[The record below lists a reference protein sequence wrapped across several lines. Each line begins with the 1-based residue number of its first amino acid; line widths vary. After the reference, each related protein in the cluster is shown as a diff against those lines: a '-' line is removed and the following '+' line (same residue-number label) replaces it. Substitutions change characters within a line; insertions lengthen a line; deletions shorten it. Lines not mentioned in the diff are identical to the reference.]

1 MVKKDTSKKNSA
13 TFWNKEYQ
21 TGEHLAMSTEPSGD
35 MLTFVKWVQRNSEWP
50 PFPKNGLI
58 IDAGCGNGRNIV
70 PLCGEYNMRGIGIDI
85 SGTAIE
91 QAKAMSKEKGITKV
105 EPDAK
110 VEKKER
116 IKFYVQSLAE
126 KIPAEDQSVDV
137 FLDMMT
143 GHFLKEDERK
153 EYVKE
158 VARVMKPY
166 GWMFFKTFVL
176 DSDSHAIRLIKENPA
191 GEHNS
196 YIHPR
201 IDVYEHVFTDDEIIE
216 LFSPYFKIYKMIKS
230 YKHIKDGKAYKRRTI
245 SVYMEKL
252 RD

>member
-1 MVKKDTSKKNSA
+1 MPKAPKKNSA

-21 TGEHLAMSTEPSGD
+21 TGEHLALSTEPSGD
-35 MLTFVKWVQRNSEWP
+35 MMSFVKWAVRNSEWH

-58 IDAGCGNGRNIV
+58 VDAGCGNGRNII
-70 PLCGEYNMRGIGIDI
+70 PLCAEYNMRGIGIDI

-91 QAKAMSKEKGITKV
+91 QAKATAKEKGVTKV

-110 VEKKER
+110 VAKEER
-116 IKFYVQSLAE
+116 IKFYVQDLSE
-126 KIPAEDQSVDV
+126 TIPTEDVSVDV

-143 GHFLKEDERK
+143 SHFLKDEDRK
-153 EYVKE
+153 NYAKE
-158 VARVMKPY
+158 IARVVKPY
-166 GWMFFKTFVL
+166 GWLFLKTFVL
-176 DSDSHAIRLIKENPA
+176 DSDSHAIRLIKDHPA

-201 IDVYEHVFTDDEIIE
+201 IDVYEHVWTEDEIIE
-216 LFSPYFKIYKMIKS
+216 LFAPHFKIHKMIKS

-245 SVYMEKL
+245 SAYMERL
-252 RD
+252 R

>member
-1 MVKKDTSKKNSA
+1 MIKKNSA

-21 TGEHLAMSTEPSGD
+21 TGEHLTLSTEPSSD
-35 MLTFVKWVQRNSEWP
+35 MMGFVKWVVRNSEWY

-58 IDAGCGNGRNIV
+58 VDAGCGNGRNIV
-70 PLCGEYNMRGIGIDI
+70 PLCGEYNMKGIGIDI

-91 QAKAMSKEKGITKV
+91 QAKAMSKEKGITKI

-110 VEKKER
+110 VVKEER
-116 IKFYVQSLAE
+116 IKFYVQDLSE
-126 KIPAEDQSVDV
+126 KIPAEDASVDI

-143 GHFLKEDERK
+143 SHFLKDDERK
-153 EYVKE
+153 NYAEE
-158 VARVMKPY
+158 IARIVKPY
-166 GWMFFKTFVL
+166 GWMFLKTFVL
-176 DSDSHAIRLIKENPA
+176 DADAHAIRLIKDHPA

-201 IDVYEHVFTDDEIIE
+201 IDVYEHVWTDDEIIE
-216 LFSPYFKIYKMIKS
+216 LFAPHFKIHKMIKS

-245 SVYMEKL
+245 SVYMERL
-252 RD
+252 GN